1 MNEVRGAWRVVCG
14 VPLLVGSL
22 FALVAIQRL
31 SAQAPHRLTVF
42 NAGSLGRPLREAL
55 NAYAI
60 TAPGTEVAQE
70 NAGSLESARKLT
82 ELGKIP
88 DIIALA
94 DEAIFPALLMPR
106 QVGWYAAFARNEMVL
121 AYTDRSVGAG
131 EITPANWT
139 TILLRPDV
147 RTGRSDPALDPN
159 GYRTLMVLQLE
170 ERRSGTRGLA
180 ARLLAAMP
188 ERYIRPKEADLVAQ
202 LQTGELDYAWS
213 YKSVAQAAGLKYVDL
228 PPEVD
233 LSDPARADLYA
244 TASIRI
250 PRAVSHDARPATL
263 RPGAGQARDSITI
276 RGAPIL
282 YALAIPKEATNPAG
296 AQAFV
301 QWLFGPAGREVLTRN
316 GFRVLDK
323 PVVNGNAPSWL
334 RALAR

>member
-1 MNEVRGAWRVVCG
+1 MKGSRDAGRGSRVERY
-14 VPLLVGSL
+14 LLVALFGLGSM
-22 FALVAIQRL
+22 LVQRL
-31 SAQAPHRLTVF
+31 SAQAPQRLTVF

-55 NAYAI
+55 NAYAA

-88 DIIALA
+88 DLIALA
-94 DEAIFPALLMPR
+94 DEAVFPALLMPR

-121 AYTDRSVGAG
+121 AYTDRSIGAG

-139 TILLRPDV
+139 TLLLRPDV
-147 RTGRSDPALDPN
+147 RTGRSDPVLDPN

-170 ERRSGTRGLA
+170 ERRSGTKGLA

-188 ERYIRPKEADLVAQ
+188 SRYIRPKEADLVAQ

-213 YKSVAQAAGLKYVDL
+213 YRSVALAGGLRYVDL

-233 LSDPARADLYA
+233 LGDPARASLYA
-244 TASIRI
+244 HASIRI
-250 PRAVSHDARPATL
+250 PR
-263 RPGAGQARDSITI
+263 GAGADSITI
-276 RGAPIL
+276 TGAPIL
-282 YALAIPKEATNPAG
+282 YALAIPKEAANPAG
-296 AQAFV
+296 ARAFV
-301 QWLFGPAGREVLTRN
+301 EWLLGPDGRAILQRN
-316 GFRVLDK
+316 GFNVLER
-323 PVVNGNAPSWL
+323 PVVTGAAPPWL

>member
-1 MNEVRGAWRVVCG
+1 MVRRAWYVVRGA
-14 VPLLVGSL
+14 LMVGSL
-22 FALVAIQRL
+22 LASAVLQRL

-55 NAYAI
+55 NAYAA

-88 DIIALA
+88 DVIALA
-94 DEAIFPALLMPR
+94 DEAVFPALLMPR

-131 EITPANWT
+131 ELTPANWT

-147 RTGRSDPALDPN
+147 RTGRSDPSLDPN

-170 ERRSGTRGLA
+170 ERRSGTDGLA

-213 YKSVAQAAGLKYVDL
+213 YRSVAQASGLRSIDL
-228 PPEVD
+228 PPDVD
-233 LSDPARADLYA
+233 LGDPSRATLYA
-244 TASIRI
+244 TASVRI
-250 PRAVSHDARPATL
+250 PGGAT
-263 RPGAGQARDSITI
+263 RDSITI

-282 YALAIPKEATNPAG
+282 YALSIPTEAANPAG

-301 QWLFGPAGREVLTRN
+301 QWLFGPQGREILIRN
-316 GFRVLDK
+316 GFTVLDK
-323 PVVNGNAPSWL
+323 PVVSGNAPEWL
-334 RALAR
+334 RNLTP

>member
-1 MNEVRGAWRVVCG
+1 MRRVGYWVLRLG
-14 VPLLVGSL
+14 RPSMWALLL
-22 FALVAIQRL
+22 LL
-31 SAQAPHRLTVF
+31 SAYPPTRLPAQARLTVF

-55 NAYAI
+55 NAYAA

-88 DIIALA
+88 DVIALA
-94 DEAIFPALLMPR
+94 DEAVFPALLMPR

-147 RTGRSDPALDPN
+147 RTGRSDPSLDPN

-170 ERRSGTRGLA
+170 ERRSATKGLA
-180 ARLLAAMP
+180 ALLLATMP
-188 ERYIRPKEADLVAQ
+188 SRYIRPKEADLVAQ

-213 YKSVAQAAGLKYVDL
+213 YKSVAQASGLRYVDL

-233 LSDPARADLYA
+233 LGDPARADLYA

-250 PRAVSHDARPATL
+250 PRAAT
-263 RPGAGQARDSITI
+263 RDPRSATRDSILI
-276 RGAPIL
+276 RGTPIL
-282 YALAIPKEATNPAG
+282 YALSIPKEAANPA
-296 AQAFV
+296 AARAFV
-301 QWLFGPAGREVLTRN
+301 QWLFGPQGRDVLTRN
-316 GFRVLDK
+316 GFTVLDR
-323 PVVNGNAPSWL
+323 PLVNGNAPPWL